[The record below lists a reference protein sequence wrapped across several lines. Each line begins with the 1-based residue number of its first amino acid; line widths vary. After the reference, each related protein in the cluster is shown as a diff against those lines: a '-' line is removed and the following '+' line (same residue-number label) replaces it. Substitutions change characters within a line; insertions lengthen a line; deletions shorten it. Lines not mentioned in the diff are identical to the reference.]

1 MFSGEL
7 STPNLW
13 SVQDSSP
20 GTLQTFWESGK
31 VENSPKI
38 AGESEGLLMDMNAK
52 YLSGPGE
59 KVRGRSARIL
69 VWLASDL
76 RDVQLGQWHC
86 GLAGAG
92 GRSRSWC
99 SRSGAGRTGERTEQE
114 MKEGPLPPGCH
125 TGS

>member
-38 AGESEGLLMDMNAK
+38 AGESEGLVVTFLAHT
-52 YLSGPGE
+52 L
-59 KVRGRSARIL
+59 RGDPNGSPKSS
-69 VWLASDL
+69 LAVLHVPISIQTTYKT
-76 RDVQLGQWHC
+76 RVHGFTSHT
-86 GLAGAG
+86 
-92 GRSRSWC
+92 
-99 SRSGAGRTGERTEQE
+99 RSGTLIR
-114 MKEGPLPPGCH
+114 
-125 TGS
+125 SNI

>member
-38 AGESEGLLMDMNAK
+38 AGESEGLPRIVTFLKENISFTIMEK
-52 YLSGPGE
+52 CKFLKHVEVYLHQNVQVPFQINKKSQQKRE
-59 KVRGRSARIL
+59 KGLVFTVDTFFIL
-69 VWLASDL
+69 LVYMHSKCP
-76 RDVQLGQWHC
+76 H
-86 GLAGAG
+86 
-92 GRSRSWC
+92 
-99 SRSGAGRTGERTEQE
+99 
-114 MKEGPLPPGCH
+114 K
-125 TGS
+125 